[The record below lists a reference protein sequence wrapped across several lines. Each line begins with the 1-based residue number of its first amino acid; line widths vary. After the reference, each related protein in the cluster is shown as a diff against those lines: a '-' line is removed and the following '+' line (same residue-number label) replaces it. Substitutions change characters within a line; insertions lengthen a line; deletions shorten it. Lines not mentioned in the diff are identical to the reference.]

1 MNIAINVSHD
11 NIFFGFKH
19 SVSVD
24 SNSIDL

>member
-1 MNIAINVSHD
+1 MSIAINVSHD

-19 SVSVD
+19 SVNVD